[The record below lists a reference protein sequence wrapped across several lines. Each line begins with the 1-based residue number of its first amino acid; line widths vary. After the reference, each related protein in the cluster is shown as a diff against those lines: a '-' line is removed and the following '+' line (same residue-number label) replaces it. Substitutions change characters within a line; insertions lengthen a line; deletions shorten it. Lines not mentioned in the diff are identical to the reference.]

1 MVAGYFCG
9 RIAYGAPRLRFNSR
23 NHHSAA
29 PPPAQHFCAL
39 AGRTERDGWWR
50 KYRLET
56 HGPPSDNESQ
66 KGNTDH
72 LSWAPHRSS
81 VVHVHSNRQ
90 GSSYPSLGLS
100 TGLSAAATVLGI
112 SGTWSKYYCRSSQN

>member
-39 AGRTERDGWWR
+39 AGRTKRDGWWR

-56 HGPPSDNESQ
+56 HGPPNDNESQ
-66 KGNTDH
+66 KGNTGH
-72 LSWAPHRSS
+72 LVMGASP
-81 VVHVHSNRQ
+81 
-90 GSSYPSLGLS
+90 L
-100 TGLSAAATVLGI
+100 
-112 SGTWSKYYCRSSQN
+112 